1 MSRVG
6 RVDRRGRII
15 KFEGEEVD
23 GRRVVIRQYTG
34 DIDTPL
40 TVDEVVEMTVTAK
53 VIEVTHQVNQ
63 RTGELNRV
71 HILRVKEVDV

>member
-1 MSRVG
+1 M
-6 RVDRRGRII
+6 
-15 KFEGEEVD
+15 KFEGDEVD

-40 TVDEVVEMTVTAK
+40 TVDETVEITIVAK

-63 RTGELNRV
+63 RTGQLNRV

>member
-1 MSRVG
+1 M
-6 RVDRRGRII
+6 

-23 GRRVVIRQYTG
+23 GRRIVIRQYTG

-40 TVDEVVEMTVTAK
+40 TVDETVELTVVAK

-63 RTGELNRV
+63 RTGQLNRV
-71 HILRVKEVDV
+71 HILRVKEVEV

>member
-1 MSRVG
+1 M
-6 RVDRRGRII
+6 

-40 TVDEVVEMTVTAK
+40 TVDETVEMTVVAK

>member
-1 MSRVG
+1 V
-6 RVDRRGRII
+6 

-23 GRRVVIRQYTG
+23 GRRIVIRQYTG

-40 TVDEVVEMTVTAK
+40 TVDETVELTIVAK

-63 RTGELNRV
+63 RTGQLNRV
-71 HILRVKEVDV
+71 HILRVKEVEV

>member
-1 MSRVG
+1 M
-6 RVDRRGRII
+6 

-40 TVDEVVEMTVTAK
+40 TVDETVEITIVAK

-71 HILRVKEVDV
+71 HIRRVKEVDV

>member
-1 MSRVG
+1 M
-6 RVDRRGRII
+6 

-23 GRRVVIRQYTG
+23 GRRIVIRQYTG

>member
-1 MSRVG
+1 M
-6 RVDRRGRII
+6 

-23 GRRVVIRQYTG
+23 GRRIVIRQYTG

-40 TVDEVVEMTVTAK
+40 TVDETVEISLVAK

-63 RTGELNRV
+63 RTGQLNRV
-71 HILRVKEVDV
+71 HILRVKEVGL

>member
-1 MSRVG
+1 M
-6 RVDRRGRII
+6 

-23 GRRVVIRQYTG
+23 GRRIVIRQYTG

-40 TVDEVVEMTVTAK
+40 TVDETVELTIVAK

-63 RTGELNRV
+63 RTGQLNRV
-71 HILRVKEVDV
+71 HILRVKEVEV

>member
-1 MSRVG
+1 M
-6 RVDRRGRII
+6 

-23 GRRVVIRQYTG
+23 GRRIVIRQFTG

-40 TVDEVVEMTVTAK
+40 TVDETVEMTVVAK

-63 RTGELNRV
+63 RSGELNRV

>member
-1 MSRVG
+1 
-6 RVDRRGRII
+6 VDDQSLVAVAVVTV

-40 TVDEVVEMTVTAK
+40 TVDETVEMTVVAK